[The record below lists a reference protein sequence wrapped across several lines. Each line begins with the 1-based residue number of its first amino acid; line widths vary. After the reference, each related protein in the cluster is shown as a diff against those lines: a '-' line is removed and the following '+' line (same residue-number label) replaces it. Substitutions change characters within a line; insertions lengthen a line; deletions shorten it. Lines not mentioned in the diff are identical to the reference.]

1 MGGRVVDYKKIKKQD
16 LIQLL
21 EMYSN
26 QMTILDIMLNDIS
39 DVNISDIQKWLDGIQ
54 DYLANFK
61 HKQINENN
69 NYDKNHYIQ
78 ITVQEALELLEDD
91 R

>member
-1 MGGRVVDYKKIKKQD
+1 MGGRVVDYKKLKKQD
-16 LIQLL
+16 LVQLL

-26 QMTILDIMLNDIS
+26 QMTILDIMLNDMS
-39 DVNISDIQKWLDGIQ
+39 DVNISDIQKWLDSIQ
-54 DYLANFK
+54 DYLENFK

-69 NYDKNHYIQ
+69 NYDENHYKQVTI
-78 ITVQEALELLEDD
+78 QEALELLEND

>member
-1 MGGRVVDYKKIKKQD
+1 MDYKKLKKQD
-16 LIQLL
+16 LVQLL

-39 DVNISDIQKWLDGIQ
+39 DVNISDIQKWLDSIQ
-54 DYLANFK
+54 DYLMNFK
-61 HKQINENN
+61 HKQINKNN
-69 NYDKNHYIQ
+69 NYDENNYKQ
-78 ITVQEALELLEDD
+78 ITIQEALELLEDD

>member
-1 MGGRVVDYKKIKKQD
+1 MGRRIMDYKKLKKQD
-16 LIQLL
+16 LVQLL

-26 QMTILDIMLNDIS
+26 QMTILDIMLNDMS
-39 DVNISDIQKWLDGIQ
+39 DVNISDIQKWLDSIQ
-54 DYLANFK
+54 DYLENFK

-69 NYDKNHYIQ
+69 AYDKEHYIQ
-78 ITVQEALELLEDD
+78 ITIQEALGLLEDD

>member
-1 MGGRVVDYKKIKKQD
+1 MDYKKIKKQD

-39 DVNISDIQKWLDGIQ
+39 DVNIEDVQKWLDSIQ
-54 DYLANFK
+54 DYLEVFK
-61 HKQINENN
+61 HKQINKNN
-69 NYDKNHYIQ
+69 NYDENHYKQVTI
-78 ITVQEALELLEDD
+78 QEALELLEDG

>member
-26 QMTILDIMLNDIS
+26 QMTILDIMLNMSDI
-39 DVNISDIQKWLDGIQ
+39 NISDIQKWLGSIQ

-69 NYDKNHYIQ
+69 NYDESHYIQ
-78 ITVQEALELLEDD
+78 ITLQEALGLLEDD

>member
-1 MGGRVVDYKKIKKQD
+1 MDYKKLKKQD
-16 LIQLL
+16 LVQLL

-26 QMTILDIMLNDIS
+26 QMTILDIMLNDMS
-39 DVNISDIQKWLDGIQ
+39 DVNISDIQKWLDSIQ

-61 HKQINENN
+61 HKQINKNN
-69 NYDKNHYIQ
+69 NYDEDHYKQVTI
-78 ITVQEALELLEDD
+78 QEALELLEDD

>member
-1 MGGRVVDYKKIKKQD
+1 MDYKKIKKQD

-26 QMTILDIMLNDIS
+26 QMTILDIMLNDMS
-39 DVNISDIQKWLDGIQ
+39 GVNISDIQEWLDSIQ
-54 DYLANFK
+54 DYLEVFK
-61 HKQINENN
+61 HKQINKNN
-69 NYDKNHYIQ
+69 NYDENNYKQ
-78 ITVQEALELLEDD
+78 ITIQEALELLEDD

>member
-26 QMTILDIMLNDIS
+26 QMTILDIMLNDMS
-39 DVNISDIQKWLDGIQ
+39 GVNISDIQEWLDSIQ
-54 DYLANFK
+54 TYLEVFK
-61 HKQINENN
+61 HKQINKNN
-69 NYDKNHYIQ
+69 NYDENHYKQVTI
-78 ITVQEALELLEDD
+78 QEALELLEDD

>member
-1 MGGRVVDYKKIKKQD
+1 MDYKKLKKQD
-16 LIQLL
+16 LVQLL

-39 DVNISDIQKWLDGIQ
+39 NVNIGDIQEWLDSIQ
-54 DYLANFK
+54 DYLMNFK
-61 HKQINENN
+61 HKQINKNN
-69 NYDKNHYIQ
+69 NYDENNYKQ
-78 ITVQEALELLEDD
+78 ITIQEALELLEDD

>member
-1 MGGRVVDYKKIKKQD
+1 MDYKKIKKQD

-21 EMYSN
+21 EMYSS

-39 DVNISDIQKWLDGIQ
+39 DVNIEDVQKWLDNIQ

-69 NYDKNHYIQ
+69 NYDESHYMQ
-78 ITVQEALELLEDD
+78 ITIQEALELLEDD

>member
-1 MGGRVVDYKKIKKQD
+1 MNYEKIKKKD

-26 QMTILDIMLNDIS
+26 QMTILDIMLNDMS
-39 DVNISDIQKWLDGIQ
+39 GVNIADIQDWLDSIQ
-54 DYLANFK
+54 NYFVNFE

-69 NYDKNHYIQ
+69 AYDKEHYKQ
-78 ITVQEALELLEDD
+78 ITIQEALELLEDD

>member
-26 QMTILDIMLNDIS
+26 QMTILDIMLNDMS
-39 DVNISDIQKWLDGIQ
+39 GVNISDVQEWLDSIQ
-54 DYLANFK
+54 DYLMKFK
-61 HKQINENN
+61 HAQTNKNDT
-69 NYDKNHYIQ
+69 YDKEHYKQVTI
-78 ITVQEALELLEDD
+78 QEALELLRDD

>member
-1 MGGRVVDYKKIKKQD
+1 MNYKKIKKKD

-26 QMTILDIMLNDIS
+26 QMTILDIMLNDMSGI
-39 DVNISDIQKWLDGIQ
+39 NIADIQDWLDSIQ
-54 DYLANFK
+54 NYLVNFEN
-61 HKQINENN
+61 KQINENN
-69 NYDKNHYIQ
+69 TYDKEHYKQ
-78 ITVQEALELLEDD
+78 ITIQEALELLEDD

>member
-1 MGGRVVDYKKIKKQD
+1 MGGRVVDYKKLKKQD

-26 QMTILDIMLNDIS
+26 QMTILDIMLNDVS
-39 DVNISDIQKWLDGIQ
+39 GVNISDIQEWLDSIQ
-54 DYLANFK
+54 TYLEGFK
-61 HKQINENN
+61 HKQINKNN
-69 NYDKNHYIQ
+69 NYDENHYKQVTI
-78 ITVQEALELLEDD
+78 QEALELLEDD

>member
-26 QMTILDIMLNDIS
+26 KMTILDIMLNDIS

-54 DYLANFK
+54 DYLAIFK

-69 NYDKNHYIQ
+69 NYDENHYKQVTI
-78 ITVQEALELLEDD
+78 QEALELLEDD

>member
-1 MGGRVVDYKKIKKQD
+1 MGYKKLKKQD
-16 LIQLL
+16 LVQLL

-39 DVNISDIQKWLDGIQ
+39 DVNISDIQKWLDSIQ
-54 DYLANFK
+54 DYLMNFK
-61 HKQINENN
+61 HKQINKNN
-69 NYDKNHYIQ
+69 NYDENNYKQ
-78 ITVQEALELLEDD
+78 ITIQEALELLEDD

>member
-1 MGGRVVDYKKIKKQD
+1 MDYKKIKKQD

-39 DVNISDIQKWLDGIQ
+39 DVNITDIQKWLDNIQ

-69 NYDKNHYIQ
+69 NYDENHYKQ
-78 ITVQEALELLEDD
+78 ITIQEALELLEDD

>member
-1 MGGRVVDYKKIKKQD
+1 MDYKKLKKQD
-16 LIQLL
+16 LVQLL

-39 DVNISDIQKWLDGIQ
+39 GVNISDIQEWLDSIQ
-54 DYLANFK
+54 DYLMNFK

-69 NYDKNHYIQ
+69 NYDENHYKQ
-78 ITVQEALELLEDD
+78 ITIQEALELLEDD

>member
-26 QMTILDIMLNDIS
+26 QMTILDIMLNDMS
-39 DVNISDIQKWLDGIQ
+39 GVNINDIQKWLDSVQ
-54 DYLANFK
+54 NYLINFE

-69 NYDKNHYIQ
+69 AYDKEHYKQTTI
-78 ITVQEALELLEDD
+78 QEALELLEDD

>member
-1 MGGRVVDYKKIKKQD
+1 MDYKKIKKQD

-26 QMTILDIMLNDIS
+26 QMTILDIMLNDMS
-39 DVNISDIQKWLDGIQ
+39 GVNIRDIQEWLDGIQ
-54 DYLANFK
+54 TYLEVFK
-61 HKQINENN
+61 RKQINKNN
-69 NYDKNHYIQ
+69 NYDENHYKQVTI
-78 ITVQEALELLEDD
+78 QEALELLEDD

>member
-1 MGGRVVDYKKIKKQD
+1 MNYKKFKKQD
-16 LIQLL
+16 LVQLL

-26 QMTILDIMLNDIS
+26 QMKILNIMLNMS
-39 DVNISDIQKWLDGIQ
+39 DVNIGDVQKWLDNIQ

-61 HKQINENN
+61 HKQINKNN
-69 NYDKNHYIQ
+69 NYDENNYQQ
-78 ITVQEALELLEDD
+78 ITIQEALELLEDD

>member
-1 MGGRVVDYKKIKKQD
+1 MDYKKLKKQD
-16 LIQLL
+16 LVQLL

-26 QMTILDIMLNDIS
+26 QMTILDIMLNDMS
-39 DVNISDIQKWLDGIQ
+39 DVNISDIQKWLDSIQ
-54 DYLANFK
+54 DYLENFK

-69 NYDKNHYIQ
+69 NYDENHYKQVTI
-78 ITVQEALELLEDD
+78 QEALELLEND

>member
-1 MGGRVVDYKKIKKQD
+1 MGGRVVDYKKLKKQD
-16 LIQLL
+16 LVQLL

-39 DVNISDIQKWLDGIQ
+39 NVNIGDIQEWLDSIQ
-54 DYLANFK
+54 DYLMNFK
-61 HKQINENN
+61 HKQINKNN
-69 NYDKNHYIQ
+69 NYDENNYKQ
-78 ITVQEALELLEDD
+78 ITIQEALELLEDD

>member
-1 MGGRVVDYKKIKKQD
+1 MNYKKLKKQD
-16 LIQLL
+16 LVQLL

-26 QMTILDIMLNDIS
+26 QMTILDIMLNDMS
-39 DVNISDIQKWLDGIQ
+39 DVNISDIQKWLDSIQ

-61 HKQINENN
+61 HKQINKNN
-69 NYDKNHYIQ
+69 NYDEDHYKQVTI
-78 ITVQEALELLEDD
+78 QEALELLEDD

>member
-1 MGGRVVDYKKIKKQD
+1 MDYKKLKKQD
-16 LIQLL
+16 LVQLL

-39 DVNISDIQKWLDGIQ
+39 DVNISDVQKWLDSIQ
-54 DYLANFK
+54 DYLMNFK
-61 HKQINENN
+61 HKQMNKNN
-69 NYDKNHYIQ
+69 DYDENHYKQVTI
-78 ITVQEALELLEDD
+78 QEALELLEDD

>member
-1 MGGRVVDYKKIKKQD
+1 MNYEKIKKKD

-26 QMTILDIMLNDIS
+26 QMTILDIMLNDMSGI
-39 DVNISDIQKWLDGIQ
+39 NIADIQEWLDSIQ
-54 DYLANFK
+54 NYLVNFE

-69 NYDKNHYIQ
+69 AYDKEHYKQ
-78 ITVQEALELLEDD
+78 ITIQEALELLEDD